1 MRGSIRQRSGD
12 SWSLQI
18 ELDRA
23 AGKRR
28 RRFITVKGSY
38 KDAQRA
44 LTKLLTAAD
53 AGAAG
58 SDKADSRR
66 VHRRV
71 IRCRARS
78 LARLQITPH
87 IGDIKLAALRAEHVK
102 AWHGALMATGIAPRM
117 ILMRT
122 LSCRAR

>member
-53 AGAAG
+53 AG
-58 SDKADSRR
+58 SCRIRQSRQSASTSPR
-66 VHRRV
+66 H
-71 IRCRARS
+71 S
-78 LARLQITPH
+78 LPRTSS
-87 IGDIKLAALRAEHVK
+87 
-102 AWHGALMATGIAPRM
+102 APR
-117 ILMRT
+117 R
-122 LSCRAR
+122 

>member
-53 AGAAG
+53 AGTLPDPTKQTVGEYMAA
-58 SDKADSRR
+58 S
-66 VHRRV
+66 
-71 IRCRARS
+71 S
-78 LARLQITPH
+78 LPRTSS
-87 IGDIKLAALRAEHVK
+87 
-102 AWHGALMATGIAPRM
+102 APR
-117 ILMRT
+117 R
-122 LSCRAR
+122 